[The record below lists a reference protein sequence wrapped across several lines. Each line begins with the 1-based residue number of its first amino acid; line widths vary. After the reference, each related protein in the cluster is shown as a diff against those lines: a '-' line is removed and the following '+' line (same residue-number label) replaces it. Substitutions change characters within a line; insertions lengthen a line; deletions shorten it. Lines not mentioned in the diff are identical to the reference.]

1 MRNQFVFAAG
11 QPGQGR
17 ALALHQPSLTRD
29 ALLIAG
35 RPKRSHGLYCPLIT
49 LAHHHVMRNREDM
62 NAVIEGLQR
71 DHALL
76 AAFEATD
83 KIDWRALHRRVAIG
97 ETSNKPVNLETLQA
111 SIPLRVCRP

>member
-17 ALALHQPSLTRD
+17 ALALALALGCTSTRD
-29 ALLIAG
+29 ALLIA
-35 RPKRSHGLYCPLIT
+35 RGLYFT

-76 AAFEATD
+76 AAFLEATD

>member
-1 MRNQFVFAAG
+1 
-11 QPGQGR
+11 
-17 ALALHQPSLTRD
+17 
-29 ALLIAG
+29 
-35 RPKRSHGLYCPLIT
+35 
-49 LAHHHVMRNREDM
+49 MRNREDM

-76 AAFEATD
+76 AAFLEATD
-83 KIDWRALHRRVAIG
+83 KIDRRALHRRVAIG